1 MGKIQQDKDGNLPKL
16 IKSSPIKIPTGISD
30 KKVDLKIFM
39 VKQRPDK
46 NQDVLKKEHK
56 RDLPYEALPLIRSY
70 SS

>member
-1 MGKIQQDKDGNLPKL
+1 MAIFPKL

-30 KKVDLKIFM
+30 KKVDLNDLGIIFM

-46 NQDVLKKEHK
+46 NQDVLKKERK